1 MHKGIKYRIADL
13 MQDID
18 FGRVRTPSEVK
29 EILDQM
35 FDKYISDFVLQNTR
49 FDKDWKL
56 TVQHRLNVLYDMID
70 EEEKYNVSKISRH
83 IF

>member
-1 MHKGIKYRIADL
+1 MHKDIKYRIADL

-29 EILDQM
+29 SILDGM

>member
-1 MHKGIKYRIADL
+1 MHKDIKYRIADL

-29 EILDQM
+29 EILDRM

>member
-1 MHKGIKYRIADL
+1 MHKDIKYRIADL

-29 EILDQM
+29 EVLDRM

>member
-1 MHKGIKYRIADL
+1 MHKDIKYRIADL

-29 EILDQM
+29 EILDKM

>member
-1 MHKGIKYRIADL
+1 MHKDIKYRIADL

-70 EEEKYNVSKISRH
+70 EEERYNVQKISRH

>member
-1 MHKGIKYRIADL
+1 MHKDIKYRIADL

-70 EEEKYNVSKISRH
+70 EEENYNVSKISRH

>member
-1 MHKGIKYRIADL
+1 MHKDIKYRIADL

>member
-1 MHKGIKYRIADL
+1 MHKDIKYRIADL

-29 EILDQM
+29 EILDTM

-56 TVQHRLNVLYDMID
+56 TVQHRLNVLYDMIE

>member
-1 MHKGIKYRIADL
+1 MHKDIKYRIADL

-18 FGRVRTPSEVK
+18 FGRVITPFEVK
-29 EILDQM
+29 SILDGM

>member
-1 MHKGIKYRIADL
+1 MLNDIKYRIADL

-56 TVQHRLNVLYDMID
+56 TVQHRLNVLYDMIE
-70 EEEKYNVSKISRH
+70 EEEKYHVSKISRH